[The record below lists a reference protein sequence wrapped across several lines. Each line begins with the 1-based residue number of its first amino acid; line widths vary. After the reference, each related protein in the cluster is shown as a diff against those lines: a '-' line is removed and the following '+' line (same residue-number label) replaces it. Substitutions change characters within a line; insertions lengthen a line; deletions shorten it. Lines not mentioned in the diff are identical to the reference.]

1 MFFPLL
7 KIVKLSCIFELYILL
22 FLNFILHWS
31 INHVMLVSGIQQ
43 SDSIILIHVSILS
56 KILFLYSL
64 FQSIQ
69 QSSLCYT
76 LGPCWLSI
84 LNLWAVFLFQNL
96 KNGVFCDITFLHTPY
111 TLPYLLPHL
120 HLLSAFHLPILVFES
135 RNCIFTFYCS
145 KVLSR
150 LEFLGWRKD
159 NKMNDLIML
168 RKSRAVLGQS
178 SLGKVIKHLPQPSAK
193 HFMIEVSQDY
203 KKICFPCG
211 RDRFRARKKEKKGC
225 F

>member
-1 MFFPLL
+1 MFPVLYTRSMLVIYFEA
-7 KIVKLSCIFELYILL
+7 VSCIFISESEK
-22 FLNFILHWS
+22 W
-31 INHVMLVSGIQQ
+31 
-43 SDSIILIHVSILS
+43 
-56 KILFLYSL
+56 SL
-64 FQSIQ
+64 F
-69 QSSLCYT
+69 
-76 LGPCWLSI
+76 WHDHI
-84 LNLWAVFLFQNL
+84 LA
-96 KNGVFCDITFLHTPY
+96 H

-120 HLLSAFHLPILVFES
+120 YLLSAFHLPILVFES

-178 SLGKVIKHLPQPSAK
+178 SLGKVIKHLSQPSAK
-193 HFMIEVSQDY
+193 HLMIEVSQDY

-211 RDRFRARKKEKKGC
+211 RDRFGARKKEKKGC